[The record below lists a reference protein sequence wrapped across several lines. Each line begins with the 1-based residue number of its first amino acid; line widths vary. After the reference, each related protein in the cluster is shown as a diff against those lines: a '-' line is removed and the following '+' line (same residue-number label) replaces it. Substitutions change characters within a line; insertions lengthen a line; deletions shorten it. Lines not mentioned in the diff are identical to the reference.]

1 MNKSLTYNK
10 TGRCSFERWRDVRVY
25 PKGPQSIIQIEN
37 DHALRSR
44 SVKIESH
51 ETFWNG
57 AGTYGEGAD
66 HRKR

>member
-1 MNKSLTYNK
+1 M
-10 TGRCSFERWRDVRVY
+10 RVY
-25 PKGPQSIIQIEN
+25 PKGPESIVEVEN

-57 AGTYGEGAD
+57 AGTYGEGVD
-66 HRKR
+66 HRKKWKGDPDCLREA